1 MLKVYYPSDENSEQH
16 VTLKNNKY
24 KHMKK
29 THSFHIP
36 VMGIGF
42 TIDTPLKVA
51 QYGMDS
57 VISLVDDILLEKLR
71 KMYSEKFEMPY
82 KEITNKMDDFRA
94 KRITSYLNMMN
105 DLATQKFETLKNST
119 LEKSS
124 ELKDYISMLPDS
136 STIKEEYKKLTSKG
150 ISFTEIKKWASKNL
164 SMGSI
169 DVNIMTKVDKDNYK
183 KSEKLPTEF
192 NDAHAALRGFA
203 NSDLASSVVL
213 SAGMNPR
220 LYSYIAQFD
229 DFFPDVNG
237 EIKKKIILKVSDYRS
252 ALIQGKFLAK
262 KGLWVSE
269 YRIESGL
276 NCGGHAFATDGFLLG
291 PVLEEFKQNRKDFQ
305 LSIQEL
311 LYQVLESL
319 GKVVPKNLMS
329 LDITAQGGVGTEEEH
344 EFLIDHYNVD
354 SVGWGSPFLLVPE
367 ATTVDKKTLDQL
379 AKAKEED
386 LYLSDISPLG
396 VPFNNLR
403 KNTKDI
409 EKEIAINNGKPGSA
423 CPKKFVALNKEF
435 NEKGICTASRKYQT
449 QKIEELKDLNLS
461 SDEHKL
467 QYHKIIEKTCTCVG
481 LGTSALLAYDMDTK
495 VEGTGVSVC
504 PGPNMAYYSDV
515 MSLKDI
521 TNHIYGRANMMF
533 RPDRPNMFIKE
544 LDIYLEYLKNRI
556 NETKGA
562 LNRKQEKYFSTFT
575 NNLKEG
581 ISYYV
586 DLFDG
591 MKEISSSIKIKVLN
605 ELEDSKEVLQILN
618 FELAKLKAIPV

>member
-1 MLKVYYPSDENSEQH
+1 
-16 VTLKNNKY
+16 
-24 KHMKK
+24 MKK

-42 TIDTPLKVA
+42 TIDTPIKVA

-57 VISLVDDILLEKLR
+57 VISLVDDILLERLR

-105 DLATQKFETLKNST
+105 DLATQKFEALKNST

-124 ELKDYISMLPDS
+124 ELKNYISMLPDS
-136 STIKEEYKKLTSKG
+136 STIKEEYKKLTANG

-183 KSEKLPTEF
+183 KNEKLPTEF

-203 NSDLASSVVL
+203 NSDLTSSVVL

-229 DFFPDVNG
+229 DFFPDANG

-291 PVLEEFKQNRKDFQ
+291 PVLEEFKQNRNDFKQ
-305 LSIQEL
+305 SIQEL

-319 GKVVPKNLMS
+319 GKVIPKNPMS

-396 VPFNNLR
+396 IPFNNLR

-449 QKIEELKDLNLS
+449 QKIQELKDQDLS
-461 SDEHKL
+461 ADEHKSL
-467 QYHKIIEKTCTCVG
+467 YNKIIEKTCTCVG
-481 LGTSALLAYDMDTK
+481 LGTSALLAYGMDTK

-504 PGPNMAYYSDV
+504 PGPNMAYYSNV

-521 TNHIYGRANMMF
+521 TNHIYGRANMML
-533 RPDRPNMFIKE
+533 RKDRPNMFIKE
-544 LDIYLEYLKNRI
+544 LDIYLEYLKNKI
-556 NETKGA
+556 DETKGA
-562 LNRKQEKYFSTFT
+562 LDRKQEKYFSNFT

-586 DLFDG
+586 DLFNG
-591 MKEISSSIKIKVLN
+591 MKEISSNIKNNILK
-605 ELEDSKEVLQILN
+605 ELEDSKEALQILN
-618 FELAKLKAIPV
+618 FELAKLKAISV